1 MNINV
6 ESMIGQLEIPVLK
19 IIEEGREIAKGI
31 YLPEA
36 VASFKDDNKSAI
48 GYPDTGVFILF
59 KGSRAAS
66 AENKYKQYIDINGNT
81 TKEIIF
87 QSRNAAAKFV
97 LGDRGSTDYWK

>member
-6 ESMIGQLEIPVLK
+6 ESMAEQLEIPVLK

-48 GYPDTGVFILF
+48 CYPDTGVFILF